1 MFAINVQSTEKM
13 FAVNVPPTGKKN
25 LLSMF
30 NLLKKLFSINFQPNE
45 KNVYYQWE
53 TCW

>member
-13 FAVNVPPTGKKN
+13 FAVNVPPTEKKN

-30 NLLKKLFSINFQPNE
+30 NLLKKMLAINVQPTEKIVFYQFS
-45 KNVYYQWE
+45 
-53 TCW
+53 T